1 MAKISFKNVFTKA
14 SMNIAKEGIAYINLK
29 GTSFTLPIKIAG
41 ITKTIM
47 DIEAKPNKLKLKTII
62 KNWHN
67 LDKETQDMIEN
78 SEGFDD
84 KEKRGKAKIYD
95 LTDEETARELK
106 RTLLKSKLLE
116 VVKDIDMYYIDED
129 MGINLWKFWGI
140 PDGDYDSL
148 AEWFLEMDVDGTFID
163 ELSLQVAKIK
173 NGTMLEAL
181 DEIVEE
187 ENTPS
192 EKPKRVRK
200 TKTQEA

>member
-1 MAKISFKNVFTKA
+1 
-14 SMNIAKEGIAYINLK
+14 
-29 GTSFTLPIKIAG
+29 
-41 ITKTIM
+41 M

-84 KEKRGKAKIYD
+84 KEKRGKVKIYD

-116 VVKDIDMYYIDED
+116 VVKDIDMYYVDED
-129 MGINLWKFWGI
+129 MGINLWKFWEI

-148 AEWFLEMDVDGTFID
+148 AEWFLEMDVDDTFIG
-163 ELSLQVAKIK
+163 ELSLQIAKIK

-192 EKPKRVRK
+192 DKPKRVRK

>member
-14 SMNIAKEGIAYINLK
+14 SMNIAKEGVAYINLK
-29 GTSFTLPIKIAG
+29 GTSFALPIKIAE

-84 KEKRGKAKIYD
+84 KEKRGKVKIYD

-116 VVKDIDMYYIDED
+116 VVKDIDMYYVDED
-129 MGINLWKFWGI
+129 MGINLWKFWEI

-148 AEWFLEMDVDGTFID
+148 AEWFLEMDVDDTFIG
-163 ELSLQVAKIK
+163 ELSLQIAKIK

-192 EKPKRVRK
+192 DKPKRVRK

>member
-29 GTSFTLPIKIAG
+29 GTSFALPIKIAG

-84 KEKRGKAKIYD
+84 KEKRGKVKIYD
-95 LTDEETARELK
+95 MTDEETARELK

-116 VVKDIDMYYIDED
+116 VVKDIDMYYVDED
-129 MGINLWKFWGI
+129 MGINLWKFWEI
-140 PDGDYDSL
+140 PDGDYNSL
-148 AEWFLEMDVDGTFID
+148 AEWFLEMDVDDTFIS
-163 ELSLQVAKIK
+163 ELSIQIAKIK

-192 EKPKRVRK
+192 DKPKRVRK
-200 TKTQEA
+200 TKAQQA